1 MYDCECVSPN
11 TVALSQTT
19 VTRKGDGKNVTYWS
33 CHATMLL
40 NSALFRKNYWRTVLC
55 DIMTSFPFPCNKVKH
70 LRKKKKKKPTSIS
83 NSLCFAAKI
92 DCDESNSPN
101 QLCSMVLSE
110 EKNSTYVPLQNIYS
124 IYLYVQ
130 TA

>member
-70 LRKKKKKKPTSIS
+70 LSKKKKKNPQASRIAS
-83 NSLCFAAKI
+83 AL
-92 DCDESNSPN
+92 
-101 QLCSMVLSE
+101 
-110 EKNSTYVPLQNIYS
+110 LQK
-124 IYLYVQ
+124 
-130 TA
+130 

>member
-1 MYDCECVSPN
+1 
-11 TVALSQTT
+11 
-19 VTRKGDGKNVTYWS
+19 
-33 CHATMLL
+33 MLL
-40 NSALFRKNYWRTVLC
+40 IDLSMQQCYLIQHCSEEITGRIVFCY
-55 DIMTSFPFPCNKVKH
+55 IMTSFSFPCNKAFKE
-70 LRKKKKKKPTSIS
+70 KKKPTSIS

-110 EKNSTYVPLQNIYS
+110 EKNSTYVSLQNIYS